1 MFSQPAMGGRHWRR
15 PLQNITVQAES
26 VPSVRIDLAVY
37 ADTPW
42 PSPAVMQ
49 SVLVAVAAS
58 NGGHHPK
65 VTRSMFS
72 HPAMG
77 GRHWR
82 RSLQNITV
90 QAELL
95 PQRALGLR

>member
-1 MFSQPAMGGRHWRR
+1 MWKPDIQASTFFS
-15 PLQNITVQAES
+15 
-26 VPSVRIDLAVY
+26 SVRIDLAVY

-42 PSPAVMQ
+42 PSPIVMQ

-65 VTRSMFS
+65 VPRSMFSHPKVPRSMFS

-77 GRHWR
+77 GRHLR
-82 RSLQNITV
+82 RPLQNI
-90 QAELL
+90 
-95 PQRALGLR
+95 PYRPKIPALIP